1 MRHNF
6 IVLSS
11 QKKEEQKMTQYRCQ
25 RCKETVLPT
34 DMKIVPG
41 IKCPKCGNRILFK
54 ERPPIVRKVK
64 AR

>member
-1 MRHNF
+1 MRHST
-6 IVLSS
+6 IVLKS
-11 QKKEEQKMTQYRCQ
+11 QRGKKMTTYRCQ

-54 ERPPIVRKVK
+54 ERPPVVRKVK

>member
-1 MRHNF
+1 
-6 IVLSS
+6 
-11 QKKEEQKMTQYRCQ
+11 MTQYRCQ

-54 ERPPIVRKVK
+54 ERPPVVRKVK